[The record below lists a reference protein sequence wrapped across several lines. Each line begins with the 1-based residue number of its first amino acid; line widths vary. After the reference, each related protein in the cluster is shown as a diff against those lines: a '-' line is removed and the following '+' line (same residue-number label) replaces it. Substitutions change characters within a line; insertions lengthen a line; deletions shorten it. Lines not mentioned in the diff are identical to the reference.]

1 MLTPIYLFL
10 VTGITA
16 GEAPTHWFLP
26 IDGEW
31 QERVAGLF
39 GNALPERNLFSN
51 RSTPELMQNRHPLC
65 LVNPEGDGACLPRA
79 LSLAIWGTQDNHQL
93 LRDAVVDRML
103 EGPLPGDSRP
113 QGEEFLQRMEQMRN
127 YREYM
132 GTEEIEAFAYLL
144 QTPIFSCVK
153 VECAKGSRSTQHV

>member
-1 MLTPIYLFL
+1 M
-10 VTGITA
+10 
-16 GEAPTHWFLP
+16 
-26 IDGEW
+26 
-31 QERVAGLF
+31 
-39 GNALPERNLFSN
+39 
-51 RSTPELMQNRHPLC
+51 
-65 LVNPEGDGACLPRA
+65 
-79 LSLAIWGTQDNHQL
+79 
-93 LRDAVVDRML
+93 VDRML

>member
-16 GEAPTHWFLP
+16 GEAPTHWFLS

-39 GNALPERNLFSN
+39 GNALPEKNLFSN
-51 RSTPELMQNRHPLC
+51 RSTPELMQNRHPLG

-113 QGEEFLQRMEQMRN
+113 WGEVSSADGANAQLQRIYGYGRDWGICLSSSN
-127 YREYM
+127 
-132 GTEEIEAFAYLL
+132 TH
-144 QTPIFSCVK
+144 IFMC
-153 VECAKGSRSTQHV
+153 KGRMCKRK